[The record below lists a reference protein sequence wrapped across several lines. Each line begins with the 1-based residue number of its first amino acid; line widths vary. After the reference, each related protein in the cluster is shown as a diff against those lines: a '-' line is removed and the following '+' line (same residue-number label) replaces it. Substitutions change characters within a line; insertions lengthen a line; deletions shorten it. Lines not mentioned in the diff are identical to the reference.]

1 VSRLFDHLIAA
12 GISCVT
18 NSASFA
24 TMWQQP
30 PRSSLGLSYGVH
42 HAAGASFE
50 ETILATSNIQIARI
64 DQAASQP
71 HPADDAARLI
81 AALREFAPKIAARS
95 KEIEDGRRVPGDIA
109 LSLRKLGLFRTLL
122 PRSLGGLELTAP
134 DVVQML
140 EILAA
145 ADSSVGWMAMIGVT
159 SQIFCTRAPLALL
172 ERIYQSDPDA
182 LTVGV
187 GTPAGRA
194 EKTDKGYRVSGRW
207 PSSSGCQNAQWIAGH
222 CVVCKDGEPVMSE
235 HGPQTKLFLLPADR
249 WRIEETWQAF
259 GLTGTGSHHVVL
271 DDIEI
276 PEAEA
281 FDLFGGKS
289 AVAGPLEGDVMPFKA
304 SFHAAVAVGI
314 ATGAMADLVAMA
326 NSGRRQLFAATEL
339 KDSAVFQHDFGKLDA
354 ELRAARAL
362 TRLQVEQQWSRAVAG
377 TVDGNVDL
385 AEGLQGS
392 AWVHTA
398 CTIVVS
404 GCYALGG
411 SSVIMNASPLQR
423 RLRDIHT
430 ARQHFFGQERFYGSA
445 GRNVL
450 GFTPV
455 HPISGR

>member
-1 VSRLFDHLIAA
+1 
-12 GISCVT
+12 
-18 NSASFA
+18 
-24 TMWQQP
+24 M
-30 PRSSLGLSYGVH
+30 
-42 HAAGASFE
+42 
-50 ETILATSNIQIARI
+50 ATSNIQIAHV
-64 DQAASQP
+64 DQAPSQP
-71 HPADDAARLI
+71 HPADDAGRLI
-81 AALREFAPKIAARS
+81 TALRELAPNIAARS

-109 LSLRKLGLFRTLL
+109 LSLRKLGLFRSLL

-145 ADSSVGWMAMIGVT
+145 ADSSVGWIAMIGVT
-159 SQIFCTRAPLALL
+159 SQIFCTRAPLAVL
-172 ERIYQSDPDA
+172 ERVYRNDPDA
-182 LTVGV
+182 LIVGV
-187 GTPAGRA
+187 GTPVGQA
-194 EKTDKGYRVSGRW
+194 EKIDGGYRVSGRW
-207 PSSSGCQNAQWIAGH
+207 PFSSGCQNAQWIGGH
-222 CVVCKDGEPVMSE
+222 CVVCKDGQPVMTE

-249 WRIEETWQAF
+249 WRIEETWQAV

-271 DDIEI
+271 DNIEV

-281 FDLFGGKS
+281 FNLFGGKS
-289 AVAGPLEGDVMPFKA
+289 AVAGPLESDVMPFNA

-314 ATGAMADLVAMA
+314 ASGAMADLVAMA

-339 KDSAVFQHDFGKLDA
+339 KDSAVFQHEVGKLNA

-362 TRLQVEQQWSRAVAG
+362 TRMQVESQWSRAVAG
-377 TVDGNVDL
+377 TVDSNTDL

-392 AWVHTA
+392 AWVNAA
-398 CTIVVS
+398 CTNVVS

-411 SSVIMNASPLQR
+411 SSAIMNSSPLQR

-430 ARQHFFGQERFYGSA
+430 ARQHGFAQERFYGSA

-455 HPISGR
+455 HPISGQ